1 MRQIGWSHEDEAGAQ
16 VAALTSETRELGYL
30 VVAFQEGGGG
40 DPLPWSALEKWT
52 RSRAVTVAEVA
63 GELASPALDVAL
75 CSDLIYLRPQAS
87 LRLAAT
93 AGPPSD
99 GVIWALGRAGRA
111 ALARGLLEEDDLSAV
126 EAVKLGVATGVVL
139 ADEPLPLP
147 NPISVASLTTAR
159 DLMRASARGSS
170 GLALE
175 LASFRLLFAAGDPEE
190 GARAFL
196 EKRDPEFC
204 RLPTRPVETPRTPT
218 PPRTR
223 QGFYLCFPG
232 SSQGDGGGRPRR
244 KGSWEASF

>member
-30 VVAFQEGGGG
+30 VVTFREGGGG

-52 RSRAVTVAEVA
+52 RSRAVTVAEIA

-87 LRLAAT
+87 LRLAASV
-93 AGPPSD
+93 GPPSD

-126 EAVKLGVATGVVL
+126 DAVTLGIATDIVPT
-139 ADEPLPLP
+139 DQPLPLP
-147 NPISVASLTTAR
+147 NSVSVASLTAAR
-159 DLMRASARGSS
+159 DLLRASARGSA

-196 EKRDPEFC
+196 EKRDPKF
-204 RLPTRPVETPRTPT
+204 
-218 PPRTR
+218 
-223 QGFYLCFPG
+223 
-232 SSQGDGGGRPRR
+232 
-244 KGSWEASF
+244 